1 MSTNLEVKISRPN
14 NSLAFEFSR
23 EISFDFFVISN
34 AEEHVF
40 WELKPESMQRV
51 PVVDAA
57 MFGAQVPVELQ
68 GQISEAL
75 RDIAGT
81 HGASNDPAVGR
92 IVYGEVP
99 AGYREVVGAT
109 PLRAGE
115 KYCAFVW
122 GEGFEATR
130 EYFVG

>member
-1 MSTNLEVKISRPN
+1 VSTSLEVRISRRN
-14 NSLAFEFSR
+14 DSLAFEFSR

-40 WELKPESMQRV
+40 WELKPESMRPA
-51 PVVDAA
+51 PVLEAA

-68 GQISEAL
+68 RQIGEAI
-75 RDIAGT
+75 RDLAST
-81 HGASNDPAVGR
+81 HPANDDPVVTR

-99 AGYREVVGAT
+99 VGYREVVGVS
-109 PLRAGE
+109 PLRRGE

-122 GEGFEATR
+122 GDGFEATR

>member
-1 MSTNLEVKISRPN
+1 MSTKLEVKISRPN

-68 GQISEAL
+68 GQTSEAL
-75 RDIAGT
+75 RAIAGT
-81 HGASNDPAVGR
+81 HIASDDPVVSR